1 VESFDPLTVS
11 PNTCSAP
18 SESIKGEQPETSK
31 SLKSELNCSL
41 GLNSIEWR
49 AMSADA
55 PAVVVSAQAQ
65 ESRGSLRYAW
75 YVVGALTLVY
85 IFSFI
90 DRQIFSLLVGPLR
103 HDLHISDTQI
113 SYLIGIGF
121 VVFFALFGIPIGRL
135 TDIYSRRMII
145 AIGLVVWSLFTA
157 GCGLAHTFPQ
167 MLLLRMGVGAGE
179 AALSPAAYSLIT
191 DYFPRNRLATAISV
205 YSMGIYIGGGLS
217 YLVGGLVVHYAATQ
231 AVWSLPLVGLVRSWQ
246 LIFFI
251 VGLPGI
257 ALVLLI
263 YTIREPKTQ
272 KVSAGARA
280 PLRQVFTYMREN
292 WKTIAFHNLGFSLLS
307 LSSYAGGAWIPEF
320 YRRRFHFNVS
330 TIGVVFGVGVAVFG
344 CLGITGAGRLA
355 DHLRSRG
362 RANANLYVAML
373 VAMILVPIHF
383 FAYLSPS
390 SGWALAWLAPAL
402 ALAAAPFGVAPAAIQ
417 EIMPAAMRGQASS
430 LYLLVV
436 NLIGLGI
443 GPTAVALCT
452 QYLFRRDD
460 AVQYS
465 LALVTSV
472 SCALAAVIL
481 SRSLKPFL
489 ASLQHLRAWNAEN
502 A

>member
-1 VESFDPLTVS
+1 
-11 PNTCSAP
+11 
-18 SESIKGEQPETSK
+18 
-31 SLKSELNCSL
+31 
-41 GLNSIEWR
+41 
-49 AMSADA
+49 MSAE
-55 PAVVVSAQAQ
+55 AVVVPAQPQ
-65 ESRGSLRYAW
+65 QSRASLRYAW
-75 YVVGALTLVY
+75 YIVGVLTFVY

-113 SYLIGIGF
+113 SYLIGLGF

-135 TDIYSRRMII
+135 ADIYSRRMII
-145 AIGLVVWSLFTA
+145 GVGLVVWSLFTA

-217 YLVGGLVVHYAATQ
+217 YLLGGLVVRYAAGQ
-231 AVWSLPLVGLVRSWQ
+231 AMWNLPLVGLIRSWQ
-246 LIFFI
+246 LIFFM

-257 ALVLLI
+257 ALVLLL
-263 YTIREPKTQ
+263 YTIREPKRQRASASTPKTQ
-272 KVSAGARA
+272 STSADASGTLAALPRGLWSRSIF
-280 PLRQVFTYMREN
+280 LRFIGSVLSTQTLAYMREN
-292 WKTIAFHNLGFSLLS
+292 WKTLLFHNLGFSLLS

-320 YRRRFHFNVS
+320 YRRRFHFSVP
-330 TIGVVFGVGVAVFG
+330 TIGIVFGACVAVFG
-344 CLGITGAGRLA
+344 CLGIIGAGRLA

-373 VAMILVPIHF
+373 VAMVLVPIHF

-390 SGWALAWLAPAL
+390 ANWALLWLPLAL
-402 ALAAAPFGVAPAAIQ
+402 ALAAAPFGIAPAAIQ
-417 EIMPAAMRGQASS
+417 EIMPATMRAQASS
-430 LYLLVV
+430 LYLLIV

-443 GPTAVALCT
+443 GPTAVAVCT

-460 AVQYS
+460 AVHYS
-465 LALVTSV
+465 LALVS
-472 SCALAAVIL
+472 SIACALAALVL

-489 ASLQHLRAWNAEN
+489 GSLQRVKAWTAT
-502 A
+502 